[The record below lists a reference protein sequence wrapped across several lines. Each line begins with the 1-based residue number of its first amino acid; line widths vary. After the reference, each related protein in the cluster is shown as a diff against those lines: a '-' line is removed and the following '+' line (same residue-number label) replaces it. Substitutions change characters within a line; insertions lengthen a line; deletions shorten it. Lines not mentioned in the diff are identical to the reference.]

1 MLDTADTIGIIEHKH
16 ILTEGVV
23 VANNKYQN
31 QWKEHVLD
39 MVVSEM
45 GSPPTLS
52 SDSRANNVFGQFWRV
67 DVWVKVPLYE
77 EEHEPLVNKMPKYH
91 SWLVKL
97 NEDGTIESRTH
108 SNGQV
113 IPIKRIY

>member
-1 MLDTADTIGIIEHKH
+1 VVKSNYQKQWESHVL
-16 ILTEGVV
+16 GVV
-23 VANNKYQN
+23 VN
-31 QWKEHVLD
+31 
-39 MVVSEM
+39 EM
-45 GSPPTLS
+45 GSPATLS

-77 EEHEPLVNKMPKYH
+77 GEYETLVNRMPKYH

-113 IPIKRIY
+113 IPVKKIY

>member
-1 MLDTADTIGIIEHKH
+1 MDDSISIIERKQ
-16 ILTEGVV
+16 ILTEGSVV
-23 VANNKYQN
+23 TKSNYQK
-31 QWKEHVLD
+31 QWESHVLS

-45 GSPPTLS
+45 GSPATLS
-52 SDSRANNVFGQFWRV
+52 SDSRANNVFGKFWRV

-77 EEHEPLVNKMPKYH
+77 GEYEPLVNRMPKYH

-113 IPIKRIY
+113 IPVKRIY

>member
-1 MLDTADTIGIIEHKH
+1 MVKSD
-16 ILTEGVV
+16 
-23 VANNKYQN
+23 YQK
-31 QWKEHVLD
+31 QWESHVLN

-45 GSPPTLS
+45 GSPTGLS
-52 SDSRANNVFGQFWRV
+52 GDSRANNVFGEFWRV

-77 EEHEPLVNKMPKYH
+77 GECEPLTNRMPKYH

-113 IPIKRIY
+113 IPVKRIY